1 MSDIESIG
9 ISLVLENGVAEG
21 LRRLER
27 DLALFDRETEQRA
40 AKMQSLAQAHLPR
53 FAAAPTTQIHSTAA
67 MASPRVVI
75 AKPIEASA
83 AEKPVAWLPQA
94 IPRIQQAPLPR
105 LTPSV
110 QRPGQLQP
118 RERGRDKKPAPA
130 VSVPAPPTPKAN
142 LEQARPA
149 PKAVAVTPPAKANT
163 SPTLAIGAVDKA
175 TKPRI
180 AITTSPRPTPPK
192 MPPADHPPRIPAV
205 ARRVTAAAPP
215 PPQLQAPAALK
226 CPETPNKPRPSGAPS
241 VTVSLSSNEADRPI
255 PPAPSR
261 VAITSPAMTRP
272 ERPRP
277 AAPTQAVTTPMPK
290 PLATPVVSTAPPPPA
305 TAPGSVSPA
314 HPVLPQV
321 LNRTGPPPPAPYSA
335 NPIPASR
342 DMAPSA
348 PSPAPDN
355 SPLQGELSIDGA
367 QIGRWLAETVAR
379 QAARPP
385 TAARRFNSRMMPNWP
400 GYTN

>member
-1 MSDIESIG
+1 VSDIESIG

-27 DLALFDRETEQRA
+27 DLALFDRETERRA

-53 FAAAPTTQIHSTAA
+53 FAAAPTTQIHATTA
-67 MASPRVVI
+67 MASPRVVT
-75 AKPIEASA
+75 AKPSA
-83 AEKPVAWLPQA
+83 APPAEKPDTWLPQP

-130 VSVPAPPTPKAN
+130 ASVSARLAAKPKLEPA
-142 LEQARPA
+142 RSA
-149 PKAVAVTPPAKANT
+149 PKAVALAPSAVVNTP
-163 SPTLAIGAVDKA
+163 PTLAKGAVEKSS
-175 TKPRI
+175 KPRA
-180 AITTSPRPTPPK
+180 AITTSLNTTSPK
-192 MPPADHPPRIPAV
+192 MSPAEPPL
-205 ARRVTAAAPP
+205 RVSTAPKRMTAAPP
-215 PPQLQAPAALK
+215 PPPPLQVPVARAA
-226 CPETPNKPRPSGAPS
+226 PETPIKPRPSGAPS
-241 VTVSLSSNEADRPI
+241 VTISLSSSETDRPI
-255 PPAPSR
+255 PLAPSR
-261 VAITSPAMTRP
+261 VAITSPAMPRP
-272 ERPRP
+272 ERPGP
-277 AAPTQAVTTPMPK
+277 GAPTQALTTPTPMPQ
-290 PLATPVVSTAPPPPA
+290 ATSAASTAPPPPA
-305 TAPGSVSPA
+305 MAPGSAWPA

-321 LNRTGPPPPAPYSA
+321 LNRTGPAPPEPYSA
-335 NPIPASR
+335 NPIPVSR

-355 SPLQGELSIDGA
+355 IQLQGELSIDGA